1 MATAQ
6 LVAEARKRRGELAT
20 GRTNARAPKTEEKIQ
35 EDIAIYKGRMSG
47 KTYDELAETYG
58 QHARSIELTVKRGEK
73 YAKERGIDVDYVKI
87 RINDLFNETLGAL
100 ASDVQNQAK
109 NGQVIEEYDGA
120 GNLIGRRVARGVSA
134 RTAAELTRSLT
145 RWADFCGVSSGNA
158 EGGGGNV
165 TLVQLNM
172 PSDGAAFDGRWQ
184 GGDEGATLAAA
195 QAQLEPAA
203 ALVPAEVI
211 AEPAEAPQEAAEA
224 IVDVLA
230 SPEPAEAPA
239 EPVDEL
245 EAAAERVLADLLA
258 EAAKPAAE
266 DGMQRRLARI
276 RARRGG

>member
-1 MATAQ
+1 MSSAAI
-6 LVAEARKRRGELAT
+6 VREARKNRGELDT
-20 GRTNARAPKTEEKIQ
+20 GPRKSTKRAKTEENIQ
-35 EDIAIYKGRMSG
+35 EDIAIYKERMSG
-47 KTYDELAETYG
+47 QIYEELAKKYG
-58 QHARSIELTVKRGEK
+58 QHHRSIQLAVERGEK

-100 ASDVQNQAK
+100 AKDIAHQSAH
-109 NGQVIEEYDGA
+109 GQEILDYDGA
-120 GNLIGRRVARGVSA
+120 GNLIGRRVAKGISS
-134 RTAAELTRSLT
+134 RTAGELTRSLA

-211 AEPAEAPQEAAEA
+211 AEPAEAPQEAAGLT
-224 IVDVLA
+224 IDVSV
-230 SPEPAEAPA
+230 SPEPATGEKPTGQARRRA
-239 EPVDEL
+239 RV
-245 EAAAERVLADLLA
+245 AAAERVLSDLLA
-258 EAAKPAAE
+258 E
-266 DGMQRRLARI
+266 GT
-276 RARRGG
+276 